1 MAEDEKIL
9 DQQEAANNEENIKP
23 QDSVDNSSNAEEPQ
37 KDTKKSKKDKKS
49 EANAEKEK
57 LSAKEKAQKEWEDSI
72 VANKRVKREI
82 TRKKVTKVLALV
94 LILSLLLTSIVYVM
108 LLFIEENSVRITA
121 NSKDE
126 KTISLSNDGD
136 VWAPVLNVEGPDQM
150 WNISYNS
157 EYENHGISDQTVP
170 TIEYFKS
177 IIDAAQDDTSITG
190 MLSTKD
196 DSYIA
201 FAFMLRNTSDLSS
214 ENININIK
222 MNIEAKGRGKKD
234 NRGLADS
241 VRVMWIE
248 EYGDVAAHVLDENH
262 TGVYAA
268 KTKNPAVIDMQYQ
281 LFNVTDENGDRPTEV
296 VEKWA
301 YPYAMVN
308 DAKQTFKLEYEWN
321 EEDEERGFRDTI
333 GFVSDNAIFDY
344 ESYLVPQEV
353 VRFVV
358 CIWIEGSD
366 FDCNDSALDSYVSM
380 NIEFNAY

>member
-9 DQQEAANNEENIKP
+9 DQQEAANTEENVTP
-23 QDSVDNSSNAEEPQ
+23 QENVDNSSNAEKPQ

-82 TRKKVTKVLALV
+82 TRKKVTKILALV

-108 LLFIEENSVRITA
+108 LLFIEENSIRITA

-136 VWAPVLNVEGPDQM
+136 IWAPILNVEGPDKM
-150 WNISYNS
+150 WNVSYNP
-157 EYENHGISDQTVP
+157 EYDKKGISPQTVP
-170 TIEYFKS
+170 TIDYFQS
-177 IIDAAQDDTSITG
+177 IIGAATDDTSITG
-190 MLSTKD
+190 MLSTKED
-196 DSYIA
+196 NYIA
-201 FAFMLRNTSDLSS
+201 FAFMLKNTSDLSA

-222 MNIEAKGRGKKD
+222 MNIETNTKKN

-241 VRVMWIE
+241 VRVLWIE
-248 EYGDVAAHVLDENH
+248 EYGDVAAHILDENR
-262 TGVYAA
+262 TGVYAS
-268 KTKNPAVIDMQYQ
+268 KTKNQAVIDMQYE
-281 LFNVTDENGDRPTEV
+281 LFNVTDENGEKPTEV
-296 VEKWA
+296 VEKWS
-301 YPYAMVN
+301 YPMGMVN
-308 DAKQTFKLEYEWN
+308 DAQQTFKLDYKW
-321 EEDEERGFRDTI
+321 DETDVEKGFKDTI
-333 GFVSDNAIFDY
+333 GFVSDDAVFDY
-344 ESYLVPQEV
+344 DSYLVPQEV

-366 FDCNDSALDSYVSM
+366 FDCNDAALDSFVSL